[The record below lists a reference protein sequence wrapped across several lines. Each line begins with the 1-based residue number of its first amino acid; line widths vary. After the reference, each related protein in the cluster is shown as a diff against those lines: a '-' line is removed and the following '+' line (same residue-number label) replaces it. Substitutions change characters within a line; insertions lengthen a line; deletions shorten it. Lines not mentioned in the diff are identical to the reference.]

1 MSLILVLSIFICG
14 IISIPILTI
23 FIRKWLIQKA
33 INKKQK
39 NNIYQTVFITTISI
53 ISAITFVLIIAK
65 LLFEIFIYFFDF
77 KINV

>member
-1 MSLILVLSIFICG
+1 MGLILVLSIFICG
-14 IISIPILTI
+14 IVSIIILTI

-53 ISAITFVLIIAK
+53 ISAITFELIIAK